1 MSKGES
7 WQSIDSNLIQ
17 RDNQFQVEEVITLH
31 DVITTIIKRKRRYK
45 KIFYLRIALI
55 RVWLIVHHQHLLTE
69 ELLAQEENL
78 GLAHQQIR
86 KRPPSSNFRLRN
98 LIIIII
104 SLTKCMLGDNQIISL
119 ILKYLILKVS
129 NKSSRICLYSNQV
142 WCQLLIRGGW
152 AHKIRK
158 STCW

>member
-55 RVWLIVHHQHLLTE
+55 RV
-69 ELLAQEENL
+69 
-78 GLAHQQIR
+78 
-86 KRPPSSNFRLRN
+86 
-98 LIIIII
+98 
-104 SLTKCMLGDNQIISL
+104 
-119 ILKYLILKVS
+119 
-129 NKSSRICLYSNQV
+129 
-142 WCQLLIRGGW
+142 
-152 AHKIRK
+152 
-158 STCW
+158 